1 MSQDN
6 TEVDQKDQT
15 ASSDQQAVET
25 KDSNAAG
32 DQDQAIDYKAE
43 LAKVTTDRDN
53 YKQGMLNAKD
63 KLDKIQS
70 KKEEKEDDSEDDD
83 IDAKIDAKVNERLA
97 DITKKVDINTFDSL
111 ISDYSNNTDEQALIK
126 YHFENSVSGALP
138 IRDRIENA
146 KLIAN
151 KAAILKTNSELAT
164 ALKSKMGVS
173 KINTASGGNQD
184 HEKVSKEF
192 FSPEQLATL
201 KKRGL
206 DPKVVEENFKKLT
219 QK

>member
-1 MSQDN
+1 MSTDKI
-6 TEVDQKDQT
+6 EVQEKDQT
-15 ASSDQQAVET
+15 ASPDQKAVET
-25 KDSNAAG
+25 TDSNAAG
-32 DQDQAIDYKAE
+32 DQTQVVDYKAE
-43 LAKVTTDRDN
+43 LAKLTTERDN

-63 KLDKIQS
+63 MLDKS
-70 KKEEKEDDSEDDD
+70 KAKKDDDDDDSQEDDL
-83 IDAKIDAKVNERLA
+83 DAKIEAKVSERLA
-97 DITKKVDINTFDSL
+97 SLTKQVDTNTFDSL
-111 ISDYSNNTDEQALIK
+111 VGDYSNDTDEQALIK
-126 YHFENSVSGALP
+126 YHFENSVSSALP

-173 KINTASGGNQD
+173 KIATAAGGNQD
-184 HEKVSKEF
+184 HEKVTKEF
-192 FSPEQLATL
+192 FSPEQLASL

-206 DPKVVEENFKKLT
+206 DPKLVEENFKKLT